1 MISVDAVTDGELVA
15 YHDDELDCARRREID
30 AMLQR
35 DKRLRHRLAAL
46 DIDQIAIKAAFDA
59 VAVTAPVAEMRALL
73 HRQPLRLPSQQSLGR
88 SRRYWPRVA
97 LAFLLGVGLGYGANF
112 AIDGDTDQSWH
123 EAVANYQ
130 SMYVTETL
138 AALPTDPTTERSVVA
153 AVAGRLG
160 LSATPEALV
169 VRGLGLKR
177 AQLLQFEGRSLGQ
190 FAYLASNGAPVSFCA
205 TRTRDADSSIRTG
218 RFHGLP
224 AAFWNKGG
232 FGFIVIGS
240 APIEVLKRAATSLA
254 TQI

>member
-1 MISVDAVTDGELVA
+1 MTSVDAVSDGELVA
-15 YHDDELDCARRREID
+15 YHDDELDSARRREID
-30 AMLQR
+30 SMLQR
-35 DKRLRHRLAAL
+35 DKGLQHRLAAL

-59 VAVTAPVAEMRALL
+59 VAVTAPVEEMRALL
-73 HRQPLRLPSQQSLGR
+73 DRQPLRLRSPQSWGR

-97 LAFLLGVGLGYGANF
+97 LAFLLGVGLGYVASF
-112 AIDGDTDQSWH
+112 AIDGDADQSWH

-138 AALPTDPTTERSVVA
+138 AALPTDPITERSVVA

-160 LSATPEALV
+160 LSATPEALE

-177 AQLLQFEGRSLGQ
+177 AQLLQFEGRALGQ
-190 FAYLASNGAPVSFCA
+190 FAYLAFNGAPVSFCA

-240 APIEVLKRAATSLA
+240 APIEVLRHAATSLA